1 MYASHANGPHARLL
15 CDKPVLLLD
24 DGARRGIAIE
34 ATQDFAR
41 HSAIGPLRT
50 VLVNHVEKR
59 EFNSRRRL
67 PRHCW
72 FPVLFNDGHTGRAP
86 ATPIGRPCR
95 TPRSLARPTSTRL
108 LRRALGEANKG
119 QAILEHAHIWGY
131 QV

>member
-1 MYASHANGPHARLL
+1 MYAFHANGRNARLL

-41 HSAIGPLRT
+41 HSAVGPLRT

-59 EFNSRRRL
+59 EFNSSRRL

-72 FPVLFNDGHTGRAP
+72 FPVLVQRWTHGPGARYADWPSTPHTAQPCAPDFNNA
-86 ATPIGRPCR
+86 
-95 TPRSLARPTSTRL
+95 S
-108 LRRALGEANKG
+108 
-119 QAILEHAHIWGY
+119 
-131 QV
+131 